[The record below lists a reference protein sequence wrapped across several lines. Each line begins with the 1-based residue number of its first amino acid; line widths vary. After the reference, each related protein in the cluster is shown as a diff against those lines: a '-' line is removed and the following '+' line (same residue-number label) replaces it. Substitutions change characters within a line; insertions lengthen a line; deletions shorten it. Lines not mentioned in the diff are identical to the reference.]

1 MPRAMNFWGRIP
13 GMALAALLGLGAGSA
28 AAQEWIGTFGDW
40 NAFRATVDGK
50 QVCYMSST
58 PLDMEPKTLRRGA
71 AYVRVTRE
79 GEAGVTPEAR
89 QWRDAVSVVPGY
101 LVEAEGNAVVIVDN
115 AEFRMRPAGGAAG
128 AVSPAPAQD
137 QTMVRAMIAGTR
149 MVVRAASGRGTQST
163 DTYSLT
169 GFTAAHNAMGLSCR

>member
-1 MPRAMNFWGRIP
+1 MKLWGRIA
-13 GMALAALLGLGAGSA
+13 GVGLGALLGLSA
-28 AAQEWIGTFGDW
+28 APAGAQEWIGTFGDW
-40 NAFRATVDGK
+40 NAFRTTVDGK

-58 PLDMEPKTLRRGA
+58 PLDMESKTLRRGA

-79 GEAGVTPEAR
+79 GDAR
-89 QWRDAVSVVPGY
+89 EFVGVVPGY
-101 LVEAEGNAVVIVDN
+101 VVEAEGNAVVIVDN
-115 AEFRMRPAGGAAG
+115 AEFRMRPNGGVGGGVGGFG

>member
-1 MPRAMNFWGRIP
+1 MNLWGRIP
-13 GMALAALLGLGAGSA
+13 GAALGALVLGLWGPWAAPAG
-28 AAQEWIGTFGDW
+28 AQEWIGTFGDW

-58 PLDMEPKTLRRGA
+58 PLDMEPKTLRRGGA
-71 AYVRVTRE
+71 SVRVTRE
-79 GEAGVTPEAR
+79 SEVRE
-89 QWRDAVSVVPGY
+89 AVSVLPGY
-101 LVEAEGNAVVIVDN
+101 TVEAEGNAVVIIDN
-115 AEFRMRPAGGAAG
+115 TEFRMRPAGGGAGAG

-137 QTMVRAMIAGTR
+137 QTMVRAMISGTR

-169 GFTAAHNAMGLSCR
+169 GFTAAHNALGISCR

>member
-1 MPRAMNFWGRIP
+1 MNVWGRIR
-13 GMALAALLGLGAGSA
+13 GVALGAVLGLWAASAG
-28 AAQEWIGTFGDW
+28 AQEWIGTFGDW

-79 GEAGVTPEAR
+79 GEGRE
-89 QWRDAVSVVPGY
+89 AVSVVPGY
-101 LVEAEGNAVVIVDN
+101 VVEAEGNAVVIVDN
-115 AEFRMRPAGGAAG
+115 AEFRMRAGGAVG